1 MIRVTAYGFF
11 RSTWAT
17 RASIPRQNTERYPV
31 KSINSGT
38 GDCGAKEQMA
48 TLPLKPSR
56 GGFLRPFG
64 CGIFIRDFLLGTS
77 PGGSAQIDPLVGAPQ
92 AEMFREYKIAL
103 LRATA
108 MDRAIKAE
116 EKAARREKRYID
128 PDRITKLANRYLA
141 GMPYKAHGCRFHSFG
156 GYFSTIQKLRWVEFT
171 GREEPSAFQDHYP
184 PGPPRKYFRLTKAGR
199 EASDE
204 DWANPRRA
212 LYGKK

>member
-1 MIRVTAYGFF
+1 VTACGFF

-17 RASIPRQNTERYPV
+17 RASIPRQNIERYPV

-64 CGIFIRDFLLGTS
+64 CGLFIRDFLLGNG
-77 PGGSAQIDPLVGAPQ
+77 PHGSAQIDPLVGAPQ
-92 AEMFREYKIAL
+92 SDICHEYKIAQ
-103 LRATA
+103 LRAIA
-108 MDRAIKAE
+108 MDRAIRKE
-116 EKAARREKRYID
+116 EKAARREKRYLD
-128 PDRITKLANRYLA
+128 PDNITKLADRYLA
-141 GMPYKAHGCRFHSFG
+141 GMPYKTYGCRYSSFID
-156 GYFSTIQKLRWVEFT
+156 YFSTIQKLGWVKFT
-171 GREEPSAFQDHYP
+171 GREEPSAFQDNYP
-184 PGPPRKYFRLTKAGR
+184 QGQPRKYFRITKAGR